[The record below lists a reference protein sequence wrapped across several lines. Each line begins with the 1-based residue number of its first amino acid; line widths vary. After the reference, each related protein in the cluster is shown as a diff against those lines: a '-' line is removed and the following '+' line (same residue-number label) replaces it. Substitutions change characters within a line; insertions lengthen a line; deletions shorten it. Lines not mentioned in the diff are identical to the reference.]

1 MKILKKNNMNNNLN
15 ENKNIKSNNKK
26 KNNTITPKNKNINNI
41 ITNNN
46 EEELILSSVINSSN
60 KKESLITLSKSDKI
74 LDSNSDSIPDEKN
87 EAYKNKKLMSE
98 NKKSYINIQE
108 NSINSNEIVKDEK
121 KTNDKN
127 LDNNILLIQRA
138 YRNHLSKK
146 GFFGE
151 FDIRK
156 MSIVFLLK
164 SMINYNI
171 KPYIFNLLKNKFYVK
186 SDDDSEKSTDT
197 LPDNYAE
204 VNKERIKNMT
214 QIFNHAANIINYKE
228 KLSSIIDEE
237 EKNSSILNN

>member
-1 MKILKKNNMNNNLN
+1 MSNKI
-15 ENKNIKSNNKK
+15 S
-26 KNNTITPKNKNINNI
+26 PKNKNINNI
-41 ITNNN
+41 VTNNN
-46 EEELILSSVINSSN
+46 EDELLLSSVINSSN
-60 KKESLITLSKSDKI
+60 KKESLITISKSDKI
-74 LDSNSDSIPDEKN
+74 IDSNSDSIPDEKN
-87 EAYKNKKLMSE
+87 EVYKNKKLIPE

-108 NSINSNEIVKDEK
+108 NSINSNEILKDEQK
-121 KTNDKN
+121 INDTN
-127 LDNNILLIQRA
+127 LDNKITLIQRA
-138 YRNHLSKK
+138 YRNHLSKN

-156 MSIVFLLK
+156 MSIIFLLK

-204 VNKERIKNMT
+204 VNKERIRHMS

-228 KLSSIIDEE
+228 KLSSMVDEE
-237 EKNSSILNN
+237 EKNGSILNN